1 MKALLIILLGLLL
14 VELTLCAY
22 CNGKPGNYYVNNE
35 PIWSEKSL
43 LLKRHQYGELHQ
55 IGTGSNQM
63 KLIHVYGSMYQM
75 GFAQGVLLKEDLTA
89 FMS

>member
-1 MKALLIILLGLLL
+1 MKALLIILLGILFAQPS
-14 VELTLCAY
+14 TSAY

-35 PIWSEKSL
+35 PIWSEKPTMVQ
-43 LLKRHQYGELHQ
+43 RHQYGELHH

-75 GFAQGVLLKEDLTA
+75 GLAQGVLLKEDLTA
-89 FMS
+89 FMA